1 MDKPNSPFKAVV
13 LDHNLPKVSIEGMDY
28 ILGFLSSLVDLR
40 KITADTQSSKDAVA
54 GLEQRLRNANLHD
67 AYGEC

>member
-13 LDHNLPKVSIEGMDY
+13 LDHDLPKVSIEGMDY

-40 KITADTQSSKDAVA
+40 KINTDTQSSKKAVE
-54 GLEQRLRNANLHD
+54 GLEQLLH
-67 AYGEC
+67 